1 MITTSVIISSIF
13 KAAWHVQLQTYILQE
28 NLVENADYGKI
39 TCVSMVMYL
48 LSAFLLIFSYFTL
61 SLLKNST
68 ECQLFKYDLKEQR
81 NYSIMFMISL
91 KHIYIQN
98 LKSLEE
104 M

>member
-1 MITTSVIISSIF
+1 MIITSVISSSIF
-13 KAAWHVQLQTYILQE
+13 KAAWHVQFQTYILQE

-48 LSAFLLIFSYFTL
+48 LSDFLLIFSYFIL

-81 NYSIMFMISL
+81 NYSIMFMIPL

-98 LKSLEE
+98 LKALEG

>member
-13 KAAWHVQLQTYILQE
+13 KAAWHVQFQTYILQE
-28 NLVENADYGKI
+28 NLVGNADYGKI
-39 TCVSMVMYL
+39 TCIYGHVPTFCFFTYF
-48 LSAFLLIFSYFTL
+48 FLLY
-61 SLLKNST
+61 SLFKNST